1 MKLNDDV
8 VIALN
13 GGNFKTIKGYIIPNN
28 PNYAITNEID
38 NTTKEITKGS
48 YCMIHIPS
56 GFRCSNKH
64 YNSITELLADKEQ
77 IITNAETILHRAQ
90 ENKWINEYIEKMN
103 EYKGIKKPVI
113 EDLMEFSDVYKESIA
128 YAQLKRSKSKLC
140 RCMDMA
146 IKADKTEHGF
156 TTEQSLF
163 NGSIMCNNDGSP
175 YMYSCIIGDG
185 YVDDGRTWF
194 LSNMYEINFYSG
206 CKGCT
211 IYKSNNIS
219 LHYKCFVCGNSPEI
233 FGYNHFSKG
242 CRVFEELTVDEILQ
256 KLVNKNWGTYG
267 NINKKSKYNKEFLR
281 LMKQRLIKSL
291 KHNKVI
297 HWCDEQNKY
306 IDYDIYKYFYKK

>member
-90 ENKWINEYIEKMN
+90 ENKWIDKYIEKMN

-140 RCMDMA
+140 RCRDMA

-156 TTEQSLF
+156 LIDQSLF
-163 NGSIMCNNDGSP
+163 NGYIMYNIDGSP

-206 CKGCT
+206 YKGCT
-211 IYKSNNIS
+211 IYKSNKIS

-233 FGYNHFSKG
+233 FGYDHFSKG
-242 CRVFEELTVDEILQ
+242 CRVYEELTIDEILQ

-291 KHNKVI
+291 KHNKI
-297 HWCDEQNKY
+297 
-306 IDYDIYKYFYKK
+306 IYKRKNGTYEDYKYYGLLE

>member
-1 MKLNDDV
+1 MKLKDDV
-8 VIALN
+8 VITLHDR
-13 GGNFKTIKGYIIPNN
+13 FKTIKGYIITNN

-38 NTTKEITKGS
+38 KETSKPIKGS
-48 YCMIHIPS
+48 YCMTHIPS
-56 GFRCSNKH
+56 GMKCSNKH
-64 YNSITELLADKEQ
+64 YNTITELLSDKEQ
-77 IITNAETILHRAQ
+77 IITSAEKILSRDY
-90 ENKWINEYIEKMN
+90 EWINKYIDKMN

-113 EDLMEFSDVYKESIA
+113 EDLKGFSDVYKESIA

-156 TTEQSLF
+156 LTDQSLF

-185 YVDDGRTWF
+185 YIDDGKTWF

-211 IYKSNNIS
+211 IYKSNKIS

-233 FGYNHFSKG
+233 FGYDHFSKG
-242 CRVFEELTVDEILQ
+242 CRVYEELTIDEILQ

-267 NINKKSKYNKEFLR
+267 NINKKSKYNKEFLT

-291 KHNKVI
+291 KHNKII
-297 HWCDEQNKY
+297 HWCEEQNKY
-306 IDYDIYKYFYKK
+306 IDYDIWKYFYKK